1 MNNFSIYS
9 IVLWFCILFD
19 FIINLVLVFFFVP
32 VLGIEASIT
41 KFLDAAKAVEADFLR
56 KQMYSRVHHPREVT
70 QDVRVAENLSFY
82 LLLFHE

>member
-1 MNNFSIYS
+1 MNNF
-9 IVLWFCILFD
+9 FCILFD
-19 FIINLVLVFFFVP
+19 FIINLTSFWFFSFVP
-32 VLGIEASIT
+32 VVGIEASIT

>member
-1 MNNFSIYS
+1 MVLHPVKLNF
-9 IVLWFCILFD
+9 
-19 FIINLVLVFFFVP
+19 VLVFFFVP